1 MFDEIKHSQNL
12 KEAIIID
19 HAINSLQPFYEVTLD
34 WFLEEHRTGNYKK
47 YSENPYY
54 DELKAL
60 INAMNILRQYM
71 GWDRIRL
78 KDEVEFYL
86 EDGSY

>member
-1 MFDEIKHSQNL
+1 M
-12 KEAIIID
+12 D
-19 HAINSLQPFYEVTLD
+19 HAINSLQPYYDITLD
-34 WFLEEHRTGNYKK
+34 LFLEEHRTGDYKK

-71 GWDRIRL
+71 DWERIRL
-78 KDEVEFYL
+78 RDEVEYYL
-86 EDGSY
+86 RDRI